1 MASALSNMARV
12 LPRARA
18 CLSEARSARSP
29 VRPSLKAS
37 VGPPRS
43 AGGLRAQPE
52 PQRPPAPPPAQL
64 AGFPATQPRG
74 LAFGGGQGRHATLR
88 QMFLHR
94 RSLARFRGQE
104 AELAIYLQPYIPDD
118 LGELAASEMPQLGS
132 TQGLLDM
139 MGGGSSAEEE
149 GGPPRKQRRLEETAL
164 GARSAP
170 PEEVAEE
177 IAPTEVDPASSPA
190 SVPSS
195 PASAPRAAVVP
206 LYGPA
211 ATPGVSA
218 SASAEAD
225 SDDEFLQDLW
235 RTPARSSKVSHDD
248 GADWL
253 ADLLTTPLPE
263 QARPA
268 SPPRGSGELASEEEL
283 HMLFSA
289 SVAECKGLPVEHWNF
304 DEGKVHHPLHDLV
317 DGAAFYI
324 GATVNPQRRFLGG
337 QSRGGSMPGHCLSW
351 DRLTVLHL
359 ANGIGARRVE
369 TNLISYCKERYGHLC
384 TNTAMDSRGVSAQE
398 PAFVYVCTGQRQTP
412 RPPRLRATPERGGAR
427 GC

>member
-1 MASALSNMARV
+1 MKAMPAVISMVLLTQRKERTEAQPSQQHEEGAREREREMAQ
-12 LPRARA
+12 
-18 CLSEARSARSP
+18 EE
-29 VRPSLKAS
+29 
-37 VGPPRS
+37 GP
-43 AGGLRAQPE
+43 RAQPS
-52 PQRPPAPPPAQL
+52 PQRNSAQVYL
-64 AGFPATQPRG
+64 TPQWDGG
-74 LAFGGGQGRHATLR
+74 LT
-88 QMFLHR
+88 
-94 RSLARFRGQE
+94 
-104 AELAIYLQPYIPDD
+104 
-118 LGELAASEMPQLGS
+118 
-132 TQGLLDM
+132 
-139 MGGGSSAEEE
+139 
-149 GGPPRKQRRLEETAL
+149 
-164 GARSAP
+164 
-170 PEEVAEE
+170 
-177 IAPTEVDPASSPA
+177 
-190 SVPSS
+190 
-195 PASAPRAAVVP
+195 
-206 LYGPA
+206 
-211 ATPGVSA
+211 TPGVSA

-235 RTPARSSKVSHDD
+235 RTPARSSKVPHDD

-253 ADLLTTPLPE
+253 ADLLTTPPLE

-268 SPPRGSGELASEEEL
+268 LPPRGSGELASEEEL

-304 DEGKVHHPLHDLV
+304 DEGKVHHSVHDLV

-324 GATVNPQRRFLGG
+324 GATVNPRRRFLGG

-369 TNLISYCKERYGHLC
+369 TNLISYCKGRYGHLC

-412 RPPRLRATPERGGAR
+412 GPPRLRATTERGGAG

>member
-1 MASALSNMARV
+1 MNIHEWGGTPCRKGGPQESRGPPGEIGKAALPFRRPPDVGPQSDGRGGGLGEKAGSKCRY
-12 LPRARA
+12 
-18 CLSEARSARSP
+18 SETDHSGTATIGLAGAGVSLHA
-29 VRPSLKAS
+29 LKA
-37 VGPPRS
+37 
-43 AGGLRAQPE
+43 
-52 PQRPPAPPPAQL
+52 
-64 AGFPATQPRG
+64 
-74 LAFGGGQGRHATLR
+74 
-88 QMFLHR
+88 
-94 RSLARFRGQE
+94 
-104 AELAIYLQPYIPDD
+104 
-118 LGELAASEMPQLGS
+118 LG
-132 TQGLLDM
+132 
-139 MGGGSSAEEE
+139 
-149 GGPPRKQRRLEETAL
+149 
-164 GARSAP
+164 
-170 PEEVAEE
+170 
-177 IAPTEVDPASSPA
+177 
-190 SVPSS
+190 
-195 PASAPRAAVVP
+195 
-206 LYGPA
+206 Y
-211 ATPGVSA
+211 
-218 SASAEAD
+218 EAD

-235 RTPARSSKVSHDD
+235 RTPARSSKVPHDD
-248 GADWL
+248 GGDWL
-253 ADLLTTPLPE
+253 ADLLTTPPPE

-289 SVAECKGLPVEHWNF
+289 SVAECKGLLVEHWNF

-324 GATVNPQRRFLGG
+324 GATVNPRRRFLGG

-369 TNLISYCKERYGHLC
+369 TNLISYCKGRYGHLC

>member
-1 MASALSNMARV
+1 
-12 LPRARA
+12 
-18 CLSEARSARSP
+18 
-29 VRPSLKAS
+29 
-37 VGPPRS
+37 
-43 AGGLRAQPE
+43 
-52 PQRPPAPPPAQL
+52 
-64 AGFPATQPRG
+64 
-74 LAFGGGQGRHATLR
+74 
-88 QMFLHR
+88 MFLHR
-94 RSLARFRGQE
+94 RPLARFRWQE
-104 AELAIYLQPYIPDD
+104 AEPAIYLQPYIPDD

-206 LYGPA
+206 LHAPA

-235 RTPARSSKVSHDD
+235 RTPARSSKVPHDD
-248 GADWL
+248 GVDWL
-253 ADLLTTPLPE
+253 ADLLTTPPPE

-324 GATVNPQRRFLGG
+324 GATVNPRRRFLGG

-369 TNLISYCKERYGHLC
+369 TNLISYCKGRYGHLC

-398 PAFVYVCTGQRQTP
+398 PAFVYVCTGQRQTLGP
-412 RPPRLRATPERGGAR
+412 LRLRATPERGGAR

>member
-1 MASALSNMARV
+1 
-12 LPRARA
+12 
-18 CLSEARSARSP
+18 
-29 VRPSLKAS
+29 
-37 VGPPRS
+37 
-43 AGGLRAQPE
+43 
-52 PQRPPAPPPAQL
+52 
-64 AGFPATQPRG
+64 
-74 LAFGGGQGRHATLR
+74 
-88 QMFLHR
+88 MFLHR
-94 RSLARFRGQE
+94 RPLARFRWQE
-104 AELAIYLQPYIPDD
+104 AEPAIYLQPYIPDD

-149 GGPPRKQRRLEETAL
+149 GGPPRKQRRLEETAP
-164 GARSAP
+164 GARPAP

-206 LYGPA
+206 LHAPA

-225 SDDEFLQDLW
+225 SDD
-235 RTPARSSKVSHDD
+235 
-248 GADWL
+248 
-253 ADLLTTPLPE
+253 
-263 QARPA
+263 
-268 SPPRGSGELASEEEL
+268 ELASEEEL

-324 GATVNPQRRFLGG
+324 GATVNPRRRFLGG

-369 TNLISYCKERYGHLC
+369 TNLISYCKGRYGHLC

>member
-1 MASALSNMARV
+1 M
-12 LPRARA
+12 
-18 CLSEARSARSP
+18 
-29 VRPSLKAS
+29 
-37 VGPPRS
+37 
-43 AGGLRAQPE
+43 
-52 PQRPPAPPPAQL
+52 
-64 AGFPATQPRG
+64 
-74 LAFGGGQGRHATLR
+74 
-88 QMFLHR
+88 
-94 RSLARFRGQE
+94 
-104 AELAIYLQPYIPDD
+104 
-118 LGELAASEMPQLGS
+118 
-132 TQGLLDM
+132 
-139 MGGGSSAEEE
+139 
-149 GGPPRKQRRLEETAL
+149 
-164 GARSAP
+164 
-170 PEEVAEE
+170 
-177 IAPTEVDPASSPA
+177 
-190 SVPSS
+190 PSS

-206 LYGPA
+206 LHAPA

-235 RTPARSSKVSHDD
+235 RTPARSSKVPHDD

-253 ADLLTTPLPE
+253 ADLLTTPPPE

-324 GATVNPQRRFLGG
+324 GATVNPRRRFLGG

-369 TNLISYCKERYGHLC
+369 TNLISYCKGRYGHLC

-398 PAFVYVCTGQRQTP
+398 PAFVYVCTGRRQTP
-412 RPPRLRATPERGGAR
+412 GPPRLAEGNARAGGGRRLLAKGGMAAETVGRSVWGGGGGGGHRWRRRSRCSNSGRDSLQKHSGHSGGQATGTP
-427 GC
+427 

>member
-1 MASALSNMARV
+1 M
-12 LPRARA
+12 
-18 CLSEARSARSP
+18 
-29 VRPSLKAS
+29 
-37 VGPPRS
+37 
-43 AGGLRAQPE
+43 
-52 PQRPPAPPPAQL
+52 
-64 AGFPATQPRG
+64 
-74 LAFGGGQGRHATLR
+74 
-88 QMFLHR
+88 
-94 RSLARFRGQE
+94 
-104 AELAIYLQPYIPDD
+104 
-118 LGELAASEMPQLGS
+118 
-132 TQGLLDM
+132 
-139 MGGGSSAEEE
+139 
-149 GGPPRKQRRLEETAL
+149 
-164 GARSAP
+164 
-170 PEEVAEE
+170 
-177 IAPTEVDPASSPA
+177 
-190 SVPSS
+190 PSS

-206 LYGPA
+206 LHAPA

-235 RTPARSSKVSHDD
+235 RTPARSSKVPHDD

-253 ADLLTTPLPE
+253 ADLLTTPPPE

-324 GATVNPQRRFLGG
+324 GATVNPRRRFLGG

-369 TNLISYCKERYGHLC
+369 TNLISYCKGRYGHLC